1 MARMDPKPRTRWQAS
16 TLLSLLLFVCAQGL
30 AAPPRATPEAELPF
44 PVLSKAG
51 EPLRT
56 QFNQKAGSVRLVLLL
71 DPT

>member
-1 MARMDPKPRTRWQAS
+1 MARMNPPPQPRWQAS
-16 TLLSLLLFVCAQGL
+16 RLLSLLLLVCPLGL
-30 AAPPRATPEAELPF
+30 MAPPRATPEAKLPF

-56 QFNQKAGSVRLVLLL
+56 QFNQGAGSVRLVLLL